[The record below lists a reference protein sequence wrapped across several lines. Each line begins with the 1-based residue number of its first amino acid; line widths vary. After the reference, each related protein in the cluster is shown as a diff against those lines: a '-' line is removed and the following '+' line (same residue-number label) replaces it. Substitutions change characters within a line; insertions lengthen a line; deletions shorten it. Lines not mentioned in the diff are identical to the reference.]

1 MHRTPPRGRMTMTI
15 RDRRGAVTMRQA
27 KNIVVQNGAQ
37 LIANL
42 FAGKSNTPVD
52 RVRIGFGTEVAHANA
67 TTLTRP
73 NDAVAANLEAPLK
86 PGAFT
91 VEPGDTAVTV
101 RINAPFEPKADIPNV

>member
-1 MHRTPPRGRMTMTI
+1 MNRTTPRGRMTMTI
-15 RDRRGAVTMRQA
+15 RGCRGAATVREA

-37 LIANL
+37 LIASL

-52 RVRIGFGTEVAHANA
+52 RIRIGFGTEVAHPNA

-86 PGAFT
+86 PEAFT
-91 VEPGDTAVTV
+91 VEPGESAVTV
-101 RINAPFEPKADIPNV
+101 RV